1 MKVTYC
7 ALFAALA
14 SSVASADDP
23 LLKIKPITKSGIKGL
38 RGSVSGTT
46 LDSASATR
54 SEVADKVGFISLP
67 EIQLNSESM
76 EVQFFNDE
84 ETFTFVKALASEKK
98 DGFAWYGED
107 AQKMSS
113 LNLYV
118 NTSKGIRYA
127 GYVNKCTTTYSI

>member
-14 SSVASADDP
+14 SSVASADDS
-23 LLKIKPITKSGIKGL
+23 LLKIKPITKSGCKGL
-38 RGSVSGTT
+38 RGSVSG
-46 LDSASATR
+46 AIR

-84 ETFTFVKALASEKK
+84 KTFTFVKALASEKK

-107 AQKMSS
+107 AQQMSS

-127 GYVNKCTTTYSI
+127 G

>member
-14 SSVASADDP
+14 SSVASADDH
-23 LLKIKPITKSGIKGL
+23 LLKIKPITNSVIKGL
-38 RGSVSGTT
+38 RGSGSVSGST
-46 LDSASATR
+46 LDSAGVIR
-54 SEVADKVGFISLP
+54 SGVADKVGLISLP

-76 EVQFFNDE
+76 DVQFFNDE
-84 ETFTFVKALASEKK
+84 ETFTFVKSLARETK

-107 AQKMSS
+107 AHKMSS

-127 GYVNKCTTTYSI
+127 G

>member
-14 SSVASADDP
+14 SSVASADD
-23 LLKIKPITKSGIKGL
+23 LKIKIKPITESGNKGL
-38 RGSVSGTT
+38 RGSVSGST
-46 LDSASATR
+46 LDSASSIR
-54 SEVADKVGFISLP
+54 NEVADKVGFISLP

-84 ETFTFVKALASEKK
+84 ETFTFVKALAWEKK

-107 AQKMSS
+107 ANKMSS

-127 GYVNKCTTTYSI
+127 G